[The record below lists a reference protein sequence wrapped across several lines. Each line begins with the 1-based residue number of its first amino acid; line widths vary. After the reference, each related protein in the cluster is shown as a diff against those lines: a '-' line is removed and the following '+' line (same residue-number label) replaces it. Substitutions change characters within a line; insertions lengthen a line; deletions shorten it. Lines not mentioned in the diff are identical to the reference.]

1 MYLKAINLKG
11 FKSFPDRTR
20 LTFSPGVSVIVGPNG
35 SGKSN
40 ITDAVLWALGEQS
53 PSAVRG
59 QQMRDVIFA
68 GGNGQSPRRFAE
80 VEVVIDNSEGR
91 AASEFSELSISR
103 RIERNGEGEY
113 RLNGAR
119 CRLADIVEALSDT
132 NMGRE
137 AHSVIS
143 QGKVEEIVSSKPKDR
158 RMLIEEAAGLGK
170 HRKRRHSAQLKLD
183 RTRDNLERAMD
194 VEREARS
201 RLRPLKRQAE
211 AAERTAKLLRQANE
225 LRAEIVAD
233 DLRAQQEQLTAAE
246 TRLSEVR
253 TKRDSV
259 ERRFEEVRAR
269 RTAIEER
276 IAAGEEGRRR
286 HGELLAEART
296 ATERVR
302 ARAESLELAERDLR
316 SALGERQLR
325 LDALE
330 EEPDEA
336 AGAAR
341 IAELEAELERL
352 GADFSE
358 EEARLRR
365 EADEAEKRRA
375 AAKAALEPLE
385 RAEEEASAALRQATQ
400 LHERARTEAQKAT
413 ERRAALAGELA
424 AVEAKL
430 AAAAVEG
437 EHEALAG
444 MLETG
449 SGLERALSAV
459 LGERLRASIVGS
471 VREGR
476 ERLAG
481 AEGAA
486 RALISSGPA
495 KKPSEAPKDGA
506 RRLLDLVEARGDA
519 APISERL
526 LANAWLVDELEG
538 LAEGF
543 SGVAVTVDGECYDA
557 GAGEV
562 RRLPREGTDPALA
575 ARSEREELASRLGQ
589 REQTEE
595 RARRDLE
602 RAESALAEA
611 RRREEASQ
619 RELRDARRKLDEAVE
634 EANRTSWLAER
645 RAERGDEGSGSAIQR
660 AKLEAELAAE
670 RRHAEGAKRA
680 REKRL
685 RDRRELERRIS
696 LESETL
702 PALRR
707 AHDALVRLGE
717 RLERR
722 AAKLAEQ
729 GGDGGGD
736 IAAELRECSQQEFGL
751 QGELREASE
760 AMTVAEV
767 EATQLRGHRDE
778 STAELQRLGA
788 ALGEELSAGTEP
800 LGEDEREGT
809 EARLARLDRNREQ
822 IGPVNPLAE
831 REYEEAREHVT
842 GLAEQRKDLEKA
854 ITELRALIRRT
865 DREIAAA
872 FEETFEATAR
882 GFEEMVAELFPGG
895 RGRLRRVDVGP
906 RPFAGQAPEADGDG
920 EAADELDE
928 LTPPDED
935 GGVEIE
941 VTPAGKSTRRLSLL
955 SGGEKSLV
963 ALAFVFA
970 VLMARPCPF
979 YILDEVE
986 AALDDINIDRFLR
999 LVRRFAERSQFIVVT
1014 HQKRTMDA
1022 ADILY
1027 GVSMGGDGVTK
1038 VVSRKLPRDELGTGL
1053 EPAEPSAAAEA
1064 IPGAAQRRPRR
1075 KISQRAR
1082 AHSRH
1087 CPSQGEHQPD
1097 DDDEPA
1103 RRGQL
1108 PTQLL
1113 SHDPSS
1119 V

>member
-59 QQMRDVIFA
+59 HQMRDVIFA

-91 AASEFSELSISR
+91 AASEFSEISISR
-103 RIERNGEGEY
+103 RIERNGDGEY

-119 CRLADIVEALSDT
+119 CRLTDVVEALSDT

-143 QGKVEEIVSSKPKDR
+143 QGKVEAIVSSKPRDR
-158 RMLIEEAAGLGK
+158 RLLIEEAAGLGK

-211 AAERTAKLLRQANE
+211 AAERTAKLLKQSNE
-225 LRAEIVAD
+225 LRARIVAD
-233 DLRAQQEQLTAAE
+233 DLRAQQDQLTAAE
-246 TRLSEVR
+246 AKLAEVR
-253 TKRDSV
+253 ATRDSV
-259 ERRFEEVRAR
+259 EKRFEEVRAR

-276 IAAGEEGRRR
+276 LAAGEEGRRR
-286 HGELLAEART
+286 QGEILAEARA

-302 ARAESLELAERDLR
+302 ARAESLDLAEHDLR

-325 LDALE
+325 LDALD

-341 IAELEAELERL
+341 VAELEAELAKLGEDASEEGERL
-352 GADFSE
+352 H
-358 EEARLRR
+358 R
-365 EADEAEKRRA
+365 EAAEAEERRV

-385 RAEEEASAALRQATQ
+385 QAEEEISAALARVTQ
-400 LHERARTEAQKAT
+400 MHQMARAEAQKAS

-430 AAAAVEG
+430 ASAAIEG

-444 MLETG
+444 MLEAG
-449 SGLERALSAV
+449 SGLERAVSAV

-471 VREGR
+471 IGEGR

-486 RALISSGPA
+486 RALISSDAAEPA
-495 KKPSEAPKDGA
+495 SSSPKDGA
-506 RRLLDLVEARGDA
+506 RRLLDLVEARGEA
-519 APISERL
+519 APITARL
-526 LANAWLVDELEG
+526 LADAWLVDDLDEIE
-538 LAEGF
+538 EGF

-557 GAGEV
+557 AAGEI

-575 ARSEREELASRLGQ
+575 ARSEREELASRVAQ

-595 RARRDLE
+595 RAKRDLE
-602 RAESALAEA
+602 RAEASLAEA
-611 RRREEASQ
+611 RAREEESQGAIREARRTFDQAAEEAS
-619 RELRDARRKLDEAVE
+619 
-634 EANRTSWLAER
+634 RTGWLAER
-645 RAERGDEGSGSAIQR
+645 HAEREGEGSGTAIQR

-670 RRHAEGAKRA
+670 RRHAEGAERA
-680 REKRL
+680 RQKRL
-685 RDRRELERRIS
+685 QDRQELERRIA
-696 LESETL
+696 LEQQTL
-702 PALRR
+702 PALSR
-707 AHDALVRLGE
+707 ARDALRQVAE
-717 RLERR
+717 RLEAR
-722 AAKLAEQ
+722 AAKLAEAEGED
-729 GGDGGGD
+729 GGDV
-736 IAAELRECSQQEFGL
+736 AAELRECSQQEFGL

-778 STAELQRLGA
+778 STAELSRLGA
-788 ALGEELSAGTEP
+788 ALGGELAAAEGP
-800 LGEDEREGT
+800 LSGEEREAC
-809 EARLARLDRNREQ
+809 EAKLARLDRSREQ

-831 REYEEAREHVT
+831 SEYAEAREHVT
-842 GLAEQRKDLEKA
+842 DLAEQRKDLEQA

-895 RGRLRRVDVGP
+895 KGRLRRVDVGP
-906 RPFAGQAPEADGDG
+906 RPFAGQAPESEEESPADP
-920 EAADELDE
+920 DEEIL
-928 LTPPDED
+928 PPDDD

-970 VLMARPCPF
+970 VLLARPCPF

-1027 GVSMGGDGVTK
+1027 GVSMGGDGITK
-1038 VVSRKLPRDELGTGL
+1038 VVSRKLPRDELETIPGGPEAADT
-1053 EPAEPSAAAEA
+1053 AAEA
-1064 IPGAAQRRPRR
+1064 A
-1075 KISQRAR
+1075 
-1082 AHSRH
+1082 
-1087 CPSQGEHQPD
+1087 
-1097 DDDEPA
+1097 
-1103 RRGQL
+1103 
-1108 PTQLL
+1108 
-1113 SHDPSS
+1113 
-1119 V
+1119 

>member
-53 PSAVRG
+53 PSAIRG

-80 VEVVIDNSEGR
+80 VEVVIDNTEGR
-91 AASEFSELSISR
+91 AASEFSEISISR
-103 RIERNGEGEY
+103 RIERNGEAEY

-119 CRLADIVEALSDT
+119 CRLVDVLEALSDT

-143 QGKVEEIVSSKPKDR
+143 QGKVEEIVNSKPRDR
-158 RMLIEEAAGLGK
+158 RLLIEEAAGLGK

-183 RTRDNLERAMD
+183 RTRDNMERALD

-211 AAERTAKLLRQANE
+211 AAERTAKLLRESNE
-225 LRAEIVAD
+225 LRARIVAE
-233 DLRAQQEQLTAAE
+233 DLRVGEERLGAAAAKLE
-246 TRLSEVR
+246 EVQA
-253 TKRDSV
+253 TRDSV
-259 ERRFEEVRAR
+259 EKRFEEVRAR

-276 IAAGEEGRRR
+276 IAAAEEGRRR
-286 HGELLAEART
+286 HGELLAEARA

-316 SALGERQLR
+316 STLGERQLR
-325 LDALE
+325 LNAMDT
-330 EEPDEA
+330 EPGEG

-341 IAELEAELERL
+341 IAELEAELAKL
-352 GADFSE
+352 GADSSE
-358 EEARLRR
+358 EGARLR
-365 EADEAEKRRA
+365 EAADHAESRRT
-375 AAKAALEPLE
+375 AAKAALEPLQQ
-385 RAEEEASAALRQATQ
+385 AAD
-400 LHERARTEAQKAT
+400 EARTAHQRATKMHEMARAEAQKAA
-413 ERRAALAGELA
+413 ERRAGLAGELA

-444 MLETG
+444 LLEAG
-449 SGLERALSAV
+449 SGLERAVSAV
-459 LGERLRASIVGS
+459 LGERLRASIVDS
-471 VREGR
+471 VSEGR
-476 ERLAG
+476 DRLAG

-486 RALISSGPA
+486 RALLSSGPPP
-495 KKPSEAPKDGA
+495 KSSESPKDGA
-506 RRLLDLVEARGDA
+506 RRLLDLVEARGEA
-519 APISERL
+519 GPIAERL
-526 LANAWLVDELEG
+526 LADAWLVDELDA

-543 SGVAVTVDGECYDA
+543 AGVAVTVDGECYDA
-557 GAGEV
+557 AAGEI

-575 ARSEREELASRLGQ
+575 ARSEREELASRLEQ
-589 REQTEE
+589 REQTEV
-595 RARRDLE
+595 RTSRDLE
-602 RAESALAEA
+602 RADATLAEA
-611 RRREEASQ
+611 RGGEEEAQRSLREARRELDEASEEAS
-619 RELRDARRKLDEAVE
+619 
-634 EANRTSWLAER
+634 RTVWLAER
-645 RAERGDEGSGSAIQR
+645 HEERGDEGSGSGAIRR

-670 RRHAEGAKRA
+670 RRHAEAVERA

-685 RDRRELERRIS
+685 SDRQELERRIS
-696 LESETL
+696 LERETL
-702 PALRR
+702 PALGR
-707 AHDALVRLGE
+707 ARDALLRLGE
-717 RLERR
+717 LVERR
-722 AAKLAEQ
+722 ATSLAAAED
-729 GGDGGGD
+729 DGGGD

-760 AMTVAEV
+760 AMTAAEV
-767 EATQLRGHRDE
+767 EATQLRSHRDE
-778 STAELQRLGA
+778 NAAELERLGT
-788 ALGEELSAGTEP
+788 ALGEELAATSAP
-800 LGEDEREGT
+800 LDEEEREGI
-809 EARLARLDRNREQ
+809 EARLARLERNREQ

-831 REYEEAREHVT
+831 REYAEEREHVT
-842 GLAEQRKDLEKA
+842 ELAEQRKDLERA

-872 FEETFEATAR
+872 FEETFMAAAR

-895 RGRLRRVDVGP
+895 SGRLRRVDLGP
-906 RPFAGQAPEADGDG
+906 RPFAGQAPDGKEASDDDA
-920 EAADELDE
+920 EEEL
-928 LTPPDED
+928 LPPDEH

-1038 VVSRKLPRDELGTGL
+1038 VVSRKMPRDELGL
-1053 EPAEPSAAAEA
+1053 ADVPEEAAK
-1064 IPGAAQRRPRR
+1064 AA
-1075 KISQRAR
+1075 
-1082 AHSRH
+1082 
-1087 CPSQGEHQPD
+1087 
-1097 DDDEPA
+1097 
-1103 RRGQL
+1103 
-1108 PTQLL
+1108 
-1113 SHDPSS
+1113 
-1119 V
+1119 

>member
-53 PSAVRG
+53 PSAIRG

-80 VEVVIDNSEGR
+80 VEVVIDNTEGL
-91 AASEFSELSISR
+91 AASEFSEISISR

-119 CRLADIVEALSDT
+119 CRLVDIVEALADT

-143 QGKVEEIVSSKPKDR
+143 QGKVEQIVHSKPRDR
-158 RMLIEEAAGLGK
+158 RLLIEEAAGLGK
-170 HRKRRHSAQLKLD
+170 HRKRRHHAQLKLD
-183 RTRDNLERAMD
+183 RTRDNLERALD

-211 AAERTAKLLRQANE
+211 AAERTAKLERESNE
-225 LRAEIVAD
+225 LRARIVAD
-233 DLRAQQEQLTAAE
+233 GLREHQERLAAAD
-246 TRLSEVR
+246 RKLAEVR
-253 TKRDSV
+253 ATRDSV
-259 ERRFEEVRAR
+259 EKRFEEVRAR

-276 IAAGEEGRRR
+276 IAAGEDDRRR
-286 HGELLAEART
+286 HGERLAEARA

-302 ARAESLELAERDLR
+302 ARAESLEIAERDLR
-316 SALGERQLR
+316 AALGERQLR
-325 LDALE
+325 LEALE
-330 EEPDEA
+330 TEPDEEA
-336 AGAAR
+336 TAAR
-341 IAELEAELERL
+341 IAELETELAKL
-352 GADFSE
+352 GADVSE
-358 EEARLRR
+358 EGRRLR
-365 EADEAEKRRA
+365 
-375 AAKAALEPLE
+375 
-385 RAEEEASAALRQATQ
+385 EEASAAEHRQTAARSALEPLVAAAEEAAADLRRVTQ
-400 LHERARTEAQKAT
+400 LHERALAEARKAA
-413 ERRAALAGELA
+413 ERRATLAGELA

-444 MLETG
+444 LIETG
-449 SGLERALSAV
+449 AGLERAVSAV

-471 VREGR
+471 VGEGR
-476 ERLAG
+476 ERLAA

-486 RALISSGPA
+486 RALVSSASSPA
-495 KKPSEAPKDGA
+495 RSEAPKDGA
-506 RRLLDLVEARGDA
+506 RRLLDLIEARGEA
-519 APISERL
+519 GPITERL
-526 LANAWLVDELEG
+526 LADAWLVDG
-538 LAEGF
+538 LDDLAGGF
-543 SGVAVTVDGECYDA
+543 GGVAVTVDGECYDA
-557 GAGEV
+557 RAGEI

-595 RARRDLE
+595 RAGNDLQ
-602 RAESALAEA
+602 RAEAELAEA
-611 RRREEASQ
+611 RAREEEAQ
-619 RELRDARRKLDEAVE
+619 RGLRDARRELDEAAE
-634 EANRTSWLAER
+634 EASRTTWLAER
-645 RAERGDEGSGSAIQR
+645 HAERSEEGQGTGAIQR

-670 RRHAEGAKRA
+670 RRHAEAAERAK
-680 REKRL
+680 EKRL
-685 RDRRELERRIS
+685 RDRQELERRIA
-696 LESETL
+696 LEQETL
-702 PALRR
+702 PALAR
-707 AHDALVRLGE
+707 AREELLRLG
-717 RLERR
+717 RALERHT
-722 AAKLAEQ
+722 ATLAKADE
-729 GGDGGGD
+729 DGGAD
-736 IAAELRECSQQEFGL
+736 VAAELRECSQQEFKL
-751 QGELREASE
+751 QSELREASE
-760 AMTVAEV
+760 ALTVAEV
-767 EATQLRGHRDE
+767 EASQLRGQRDE
-778 STAELQRLGA
+778 STAELERLGEV
-788 ALGEELSAGTEP
+788 LGEKLTAAAAP
-800 LGEDEREGT
+800 LDDEDREGI
-809 EARLARLDRNREQ
+809 EARLARLQRNREQ
-822 IGPVNPLAE
+822 IGPVNPLAK
-831 REYEEAREHVT
+831 REYEEAREHVSE
-842 GLAEQRKDLEKA
+842 LAEQRKDLEKA

-895 RGRLRRVDVGP
+895 RGRLRRVDVGGAP
-906 RPFAGQAPEADGDG
+906 RPFAGQEPEHG
-920 EAADELDE
+920 EEDEE
-928 LTPPDED
+928 AEGLTPPDED

-1027 GVSMGGDGVTK
+1027 GVSMGNDGITK
-1038 VVSRKLPRDELGTGL
+1038 VVSRKLPRDELETLPG
-1053 EPAEPSAAAEA
+1053 EPEAGAAAEA
-1064 IPGAAQRRPRR
+1064 A
-1075 KISQRAR
+1075 
-1082 AHSRH
+1082 
-1087 CPSQGEHQPD
+1087 
-1097 DDDEPA
+1097 
-1103 RRGQL
+1103 
-1108 PTQLL
+1108 
-1113 SHDPSS
+1113 
-1119 V
+1119 

>member
-53 PSAVRG
+53 PTAVRG

-68 GGNGQSPRRFAE
+68 GGGGQSPRRFAE

-91 AASEFSELSISR
+91 AASEFSEISISR
-103 RIERNGEGEY
+103 RIERNGDGEY

-119 CRLADIVEALSDT
+119 CRLVDVVEALSDT

-143 QGKVEEIVSSKPKDR
+143 QGKVEEIVSSKPRDR
-158 RMLIEEAAGLGK
+158 RLLIEEAAGLGK

-211 AAERTAKLLRQANE
+211 AAERTAKMLRQSNE
-225 LRAEIVAD
+225 LRARIVAD

-246 TRLSEVR
+246 ARLAEVR
-253 TKRDSV
+253 ATRDSV
-259 ERRFEEVRAR
+259 EKRFEEVRAR

-286 HGELLAEART
+286 QGEILAEARA

-302 ARAESLELAERDLR
+302 ARAESLDLAERDLR
-316 SALGERQLR
+316 GALGERQLR
-325 LDALE
+325 LDALDE
-330 EEPDEA
+330 DPDED
-336 AGAAR
+336 AGVAR
-341 IAELEAELERL
+341 VTELEAELAKLGEDSSEEAERL
-352 GADFSE
+352 RTEAAGADE
-358 EEARLRR
+358 
-365 EADEAEKRRA
+365 RRA
-375 AAKAALEPLE
+375 AAKVALKPLE
-385 RAEEEASAALRQATQ
+385 QAEEEIGTALRRATEM
-400 LHERARTEAQKAT
+400 HEMARAEAQKAS

-444 MLETG
+444 MLEAG
-449 SGLERALSAV
+449 SGLERAVSAV

-471 VREGR
+471 VGEGR

-486 RALISSGPA
+486 RALIASGPA
-495 KKPSEAPKDGA
+495 MPASSSPKEGA
-506 RRLLDLVEARGDA
+506 RPLLDLIEARGEA
-519 APISERL
+519 APITDRL
-526 LANAWLVDELEG
+526 LADAWLVDDLDEI
-538 LAEGF
+538 ADDF
-543 SGVAVTVDGECYDA
+543 TGVAVTVDGECFDA
-557 GAGEV
+557 AVGEI

-575 ARSEREELASRLGQ
+575 ARSEREELASRLAQ
-589 REQTEE
+589 RGQTEE
-595 RARRDLE
+595 RAKRDLE
-602 RAESALAEA
+602 RAETGLGEARKREEESQKAIREA
-611 RRREEASQ
+611 RRALDEAAEEAS
-619 RELRDARRKLDEAVE
+619 
-634 EANRTSWLAER
+634 RTGWLAER
-645 RAERGDEGSGSAIQR
+645 HAEREGEGSGTAIQR

-670 RRHAEGAKRA
+670 RRHAEGAERA

-685 RDRRELERRIS
+685 RDRQELERRIA

-702 PALRR
+702 PALGR
-707 AHDALVRLGE
+707 ARDALRRLAE
-717 RLERR
+717 RLEAR
-722 AAKLAEQ
+722 AAKLAAEE
-729 GGDGGGD
+729 GDGGGD
-736 IAAELRECSQQEFGL
+736 IAAELRECSQREFGL

-778 STAELQRLGA
+778 STTELQRLGA
-788 ALGEELSAGTEP
+788 ALGEELTAAAEAIGDEDREAIETKLAG
-800 LGEDEREGT
+800 
-809 EARLARLDRNREQ
+809 LDRNREQ

-831 REYEEAREHVT
+831 REYAEAREHVT
-842 GLAEQRKDLEKA
+842 ELAEQRKDLEKA
-854 ITELRALIRRT
+854 ITELRSLIRRT

-872 FEETFEATAR
+872 FEETFDATAR

-895 RGRLRRVDVGP
+895 RGRLRRVDLGP
-906 RPFAGQAPEADGDG
+906 RPFAGQNGGGAEDDSLEDA
-920 EAADELDE
+920 EDELM
-928 LTPPDED
+928 PPGDD

-970 VLMARPCPF
+970 VLTARPCPF

-1027 GVSMGGDGVTK
+1027 GVSMGN
-1038 VVSRKLPRDELGTGL
+1038 
-1053 EPAEPSAAAEA
+1053 
-1064 IPGAAQRRPRR
+1064 
-1075 KISQRAR
+1075 
-1082 AHSRH
+1082 
-1087 CPSQGEHQPD
+1087 
-1097 DDDEPA
+1097 
-1103 RRGQL
+1103 
-1108 PTQLL
+1108 
-1113 SHDPSS
+1113 
-1119 V
+1119 

>member
-53 PSAVRG
+53 PTAVRG

-91 AASEFSELSISR
+91 AATEFSEISISR
-103 RIERNGEGEY
+103 RIERNGDGEY

-119 CRLADIVEALSDT
+119 CRLVDIVEALSDT

-143 QGKVEEIVSSKPKDR
+143 QGKVEEIVNSKPRDR
-158 RMLIEEAAGLGK
+158 RLLIEEAAGLGK

-183 RTRDNLERAMD
+183 RTRDNLERALD

-211 AAERTAKLLRQANE
+211 AAERTAKLMRETNGLRARIVADE
-225 LRAEIVAD
+225 LRAVG
-233 DLRAQQEQLTAAE
+233 EQLSQAE
-246 TRLSEVR
+246 ARLAKVR
-253 TKRDSV
+253 ATRDSV
-259 ERRFEEVRAR
+259 EKRFEEVHAR

-286 HGELLAEART
+286 HSELLGEART
-296 ATERVR
+296 ALERVR

-316 SALGERQLR
+316 AALGERQLR
-325 LDALE
+325 LESLGE
-330 EEPDEA
+330 EAEEGA
-336 AGAAR
+336 AAAR
-341 IAELEAELERL
+341 IAELEEELARL
-352 GADFSE
+352 GEGSSE
-358 EEARLRR
+358 EGARLRR
-365 EADEAEKRRA
+365 EAAEAEERRA
-375 AAKAALEPLE
+375 AAKRELEPLQ
-385 RAEEEASAALRQATQ
+385 RADEEARAALQRATEM
-400 LHERARTEAQKAT
+400 HERARAEAQQAS

-444 MLETG
+444 KLETG
-449 SGLERALSAV
+449 SGLERAVSAV
-459 LGERLRASIVGS
+459 LGDRLRASIVGTLD
-471 VREGR
+471 EGR
-476 ERLAG
+476 QRLAEV
-481 AEGAA
+481 EGAA
-486 RALISSGPA
+486 RALLQGGSPTRASSP
-495 KKPSEAPKDGA
+495 PKTGA
-506 RRLLDLVEARGDA
+506 RRLIDLVEARDEA
-519 APISERL
+519 APVVERL
-526 LANAWLVDELEG
+526 LADAWLVDELDD
-538 LAEGF
+538 LDEGF
-543 SGVAVTVDGECYDA
+543 TGVAVTVEGECYDA
-557 GAGEV
+557 AAGEV
-562 RRLPREGTDPALA
+562 RRLPREGADPALA
-575 ARSEREELASRLGQ
+575 ARSEREGLASRLAQ

-595 RARRDLE
+595 RAKRDLE
-602 RAESALAEA
+602 RAEAALGEARAKEEEAQHALREA
-611 RRREEASQ
+611 RRRLDHAAEEAS
-619 RELRDARRKLDEAVE
+619 
-634 EANRTSWLAER
+634 RTTWLAER
-645 RAERGDEGSGSAIQR
+645 HALREEEGSGAAIQR
-660 AKLEAELAAE
+660 AKLEAELVAE
-670 RRHAEGAKRA
+670 RRHAEAAERA

-685 RDRRELERRIS
+685 RDREELERRIA

-702 PALRR
+702 PALAR
-707 AHDALVRLGE
+707 AREALVALAE
-717 RLERR
+717 RLESRV
-722 AAKLAEQ
+722 EQ
-729 GGDGGGD
+729 LGATEDEGGGE

-751 QGELREASE
+751 QAELREASE

-767 EATQLRGHRDE
+767 EATQLRGRRDE
-778 STAELQRLGA
+778 SAAELERLGT
-788 ALGEELSAGTEP
+788 ALGESLSAAGAP
-800 LGEDEREGT
+800 LPAEERQAI
-809 EARLARLDRNREQ
+809 EARLARLDRSREQ

-831 REYEEAREHVT
+831 REYAEAREHVT
-842 GLAEQRKDLEKA
+842 ELAEQRKDLEKA
-854 ITELRALIRRT
+854 IGELRALIRRT

-872 FEETFEATAR
+872 FEETFEAAAR

-895 RGRLRRVDVGP
+895 KGRLRRVDVGGAP
-906 RPFAGQAPEADGDG
+906 RPFAGQEPES
-920 EAADELDE
+920 DEDHDLDEE

-1038 VVSRKLPRDELGTGL
+1038 VVSRKLPRDEFETLPGEPEAE
-1053 EPAEPSAAAEA
+1053 EPASAAEA
-1064 IPGAAQRRPRR
+1064 A
-1075 KISQRAR
+1075 
-1082 AHSRH
+1082 
-1087 CPSQGEHQPD
+1087 
-1097 DDDEPA
+1097 
-1103 RRGQL
+1103 
-1108 PTQLL
+1108 
-1113 SHDPSS
+1113 
-1119 V
+1119 

>member
-59 QQMRDVIFA
+59 HQMRDVIFA
-68 GGNGQSPRRFAE
+68 GGKGQSPRRFAE

-91 AASEFSELSISR
+91 AASEFSEISISR
-103 RIERNGEGEY
+103 RIERNGDGEY

-119 CRLADIVEALSDT
+119 CRLTDVVEALSDT

-143 QGKVEEIVSSKPKDR
+143 QGKVEAIVSSKPRDR
-158 RMLIEEAAGLGK
+158 RLLIEEAAGLGK

-211 AAERTAKLLRQANE
+211 AAERTAKLLRQSNE
-225 LRAEIVAD
+225 LRARIVAD

-246 TRLSEVR
+246 TKLAKVR
-253 TKRDSV
+253 ATRDSV
-259 ERRFEEVRAR
+259 EKRFEEVRAR

-286 HGELLAEART
+286 QGETLAEARA

-302 ARAESLELAERDLR
+302 ARAEALEVAERDLR
-316 SALGERQLR
+316 GALGERQLR
-325 LDALE
+325 LDALD
-330 EEPDEA
+330 EEPEDA

-341 IAELEAELERL
+341 VAELEAELAKLGEDASEEGERL
-352 GADFSE
+352 RG
-358 EEARLRR
+358 EAG
-365 EADEAEKRRA
+365 EAEQRRA

-385 RAEEEASAALRQATQ
+385 RAEEEISAVLHRATQ
-400 LHERARTEAQKAT
+400 MHEMARTEAQKAS

-444 MLETG
+444 MLEAG
-449 SGLERALSAV
+449 SGLERAVSAV

-471 VREGR
+471 VGEGR
-476 ERLAG
+476 ERLAA

-486 RALISSGPA
+486 RALISSGPTN
-495 KKPSEAPKDGA
+495 PTSSAPKDGA
-506 RRLLDLVEARGDA
+506 RRLLDLIEAHGEA
-519 APISERL
+519 APITERL
-526 LANAWLVDELEG
+526 LADAWLVDDFDE

-543 SGVAVTVDGECYDA
+543 AGVAVTVDGECYDA
-557 GAGEV
+557 AAGEI

-575 ARSEREELASRLGQ
+575 ARSEREELASRLAQ

-611 RRREEASQ
+611 RGREEESQ
-619 RELRDARRKLDEAVE
+619 KGIRDARRALDQAAE
-634 EANRTSWLAER
+634 EASRTGWLAER
-645 RAERGDEGSGSAIQR
+645 HAEREGEGSGTAIQR

-670 RRHAEGAKRA
+670 RRHAEGAERA
-680 REKRL
+680 REKRQV
-685 RDRRELERRIS
+685 DREELERRIA
-696 LESETL
+696 LEQRTL
-702 PALRR
+702 PALGR
-707 AHDALVRLGE
+707 ARDALRRVAE
-717 RLERR
+717 RLEAR
-722 AAKLAEQ
+722 AAKLAETEGED
-729 GGDGGGD
+729 GGDV
-736 IAAELRECSQQEFGL
+736 AAELRECSQQEFGL
-751 QGELREASE
+751 QAELREASE

-788 ALGEELSAGTEP
+788 ALSEELGAAAEPLTGEE
-800 LGEDEREGT
+800 RET
-809 EARLARLDRNREQ
+809 IETKLARLDRNREQ

-831 REYEEAREHVT
+831 REYAEAREHVT
-842 GLAEQRKDLEKA
+842 ELAEQRKDLEKA
-854 ITELRALIRRT
+854 ITELRALVRRT

-895 RGRLRRVDVGP
+895 KGRLRRVDVGP
-906 RPFAGQAPEADGDG
+906 RPFAGQAPEGEGDAPADP
-920 EAADELDE
+920 DEEIL
-928 LTPPDED
+928 PPDDD

-1027 GVSMGGDGVTK
+1027 GVSMGGDGITK
-1038 VVSRKLPRDELGTGL
+1038 VVSRKLPRDELETLPGGP
-1053 EPAEPSAAAEA
+1053 EAADAAAEA
-1064 IPGAAQRRPRR
+1064 A
-1075 KISQRAR
+1075 
-1082 AHSRH
+1082 
-1087 CPSQGEHQPD
+1087 
-1097 DDDEPA
+1097 
-1103 RRGQL
+1103 
-1108 PTQLL
+1108 
-1113 SHDPSS
+1113 
-1119 V
+1119 

>member
-68 GGNGQSPRRFAE
+68 GGSGQSPRRFAE

-91 AASEFSELSISR
+91 AASEFSEISISR
-103 RIERNGEGEY
+103 RIERNGDGEY

-119 CRLADIVEALSDT
+119 CRLTDVVEALSDT

-143 QGKVEEIVSSKPKDR
+143 QGKVEAIVSSKPRDR
-158 RMLIEEAAGLGK
+158 RLLIEEAAGLGK

-183 RTRDNLERAMD
+183 RTRDNLERGMD

-211 AAERTAKLLRQANE
+211 AAERTAKLVRQSSE
-225 LRAEIVAD
+225 LRARIVAD
-233 DLRAQQEQLTAAE
+233 DLRAQHEQLTAAE
-246 TRLSEVR
+246 AKLAEARAT
-253 TKRDSV
+253 RDSV
-259 ERRFEEVRAR
+259 EKRFEEVRAR

-276 IAAGEEGRRR
+276 IAVGEEGRRR
-286 HGELLAEART
+286 QGEILAEARA

-302 ARAESLELAERDLR
+302 ARAEALEVAERDLR
-316 SALGERQLR
+316 AALGERQLR
-325 LDALE
+325 LEALD
-330 EEPDEA
+330 EEPEEA

-341 IAELEAELERL
+341 VAELESELAKL
-352 GADFSE
+352 GEDASE
-358 EEARLRR
+358 EGERMRGEA
-365 EADEAEKRRA
+365 AEAEQRCA
-375 AAKAALEPLE
+375 AARAALEPLE
-385 RAEEEASAALRQATQ
+385 RAEEEIAAALHRATQ
-400 LHERARTEAQKAT
+400 THELARAEAQKAS
-413 ERRAALAGELA
+413 ERKAALAGELA

-444 MLETG
+444 MLEAG
-449 SGLERALSAV
+449 SGLERAVSAV

-471 VREGR
+471 VGEGR

-495 KKPSEAPKDGA
+495 NPTSPAPKDGA
-506 RRLLDLVEARGDA
+506 RRLLDLIEARDEA
-519 APISERL
+519 APITERL
-526 LANAWLVDELEG
+526 LADAWLVDDLDG

-543 SGVAVTVDGECYDA
+543 AGVAVTVDGECFDA
-557 GAGEV
+557 AAGEI

-595 RARRDLE
+595 RGRRDLE
-602 RAESALAEA
+602 RAESALTEA
-611 RRREEASQ
+611 REREEESQ
-619 RELRDARRKLDEAVE
+619 RAIRDARRTLDQAAE
-634 EANRTSWLAER
+634 EASRTGWLAER
-645 RAERGDEGSGSAIQR
+645 HAEREGEGSGTAIQR

-670 RRHAEGAKRA
+670 RRHAEGAERA
-680 REKRL
+680 REKRQ
-685 RDRRELERRIS
+685 RDREELERRIA
-696 LESETL
+696 LEQRTL
-702 PALRR
+702 PALAQAR
-707 AHDALVRLGE
+707 DALRRVAE
-717 RLERR
+717 QLEAR
-722 AAKLAEQ
+722 AAKLAEDEGED
-729 GGDGGGD
+729 GGDV
-736 IAAELRECSQQEFGL
+736 AAELRECSQQEFGL

-767 EATQLRGHRDE
+767 DATQLRGHRDE
-778 STAELQRLGA
+778 STAELERLGA
-788 ALGEELSAGTEP
+788 ALGEELGAAADA
-800 LGEDEREGT
+800 LGDEEREAIET
-809 EARLARLDRNREQ
+809 KLARLDRNREQ

-842 GLAEQRKDLEKA
+842 ELAEQRKDLEKA

-895 RGRLRRVDVGP
+895 RGRLRRVDLGP
-906 RPFAGQAPEADGDG
+906 RPFAGQAPEGEEGAPADP
-920 EAADELDE
+920 DEEIL
-928 LTPPDED
+928 PPDDD

-1027 GVSMGGDGVTK
+1027 GVSMGGDGITK
-1038 VVSRKLPRDELGTGL
+1038 VVSRKLPRDELETLPGGP
-1053 EPAEPSAAAEA
+1053 EAADAAAEA
-1064 IPGAAQRRPRR
+1064 A
-1075 KISQRAR
+1075 
-1082 AHSRH
+1082 
-1087 CPSQGEHQPD
+1087 
-1097 DDDEPA
+1097 
-1103 RRGQL
+1103 
-1108 PTQLL
+1108 
-1113 SHDPSS
+1113 
-1119 V
+1119 

>member
-53 PSAVRG
+53 PSAIRG
-59 QQMRDVIFA
+59 HQMRDVIFA
-68 GGNGQSPRRFAE
+68 GGNGQSPRRIAE

-91 AASEFSELSISR
+91 AASEFSEISISR
-103 RIERNGEGEY
+103 RIERNGDGEY

-119 CRLADIVEALSDT
+119 CRLVDILEALSDT

-143 QGKVEEIVSSKPKDR
+143 QGKVEEIVSSKPRDR
-158 RMLIEEAAGLGK
+158 RLLIEEAAGLGK

-183 RTRDNLERAMD
+183 RTRDNLERAFD

-211 AAERTAKLLRQANE
+211 AAERTAKLVRESNE
-225 LRAEIVAD
+225 LNARLIAD
-233 DLRAQQEQLTAAE
+233 DLRSQQAQLAAAD
-246 TRLSEVR
+246 TKLAGVR
-253 TKRDSV
+253 STRDSV
-259 ERRFEEVRAR
+259 ERRFEEMRAR

-276 IAAGEEGRRR
+276 IAAGEEGRRQR
-286 HGELLAEART
+286 TETVAEART
-296 ATERVR
+296 ALERVR
-302 ARAESLELAERDLR
+302 ARAESLELADRDLR
-316 SALGERQLR
+316 AALGERQLR
-325 LDALE
+325 LDAMD

-341 IAELEAELERL
+341 IADLEAELAKLGTDASEEGERL
-352 GADFSE
+352 RG
-358 EEARLRR
+358 
-365 EADEAEKRRA
+365 EADEAERGRQ

-385 RAEEEASAALRQATQ
+385 AAEEELKAALGRATQ
-400 LHERARTEAQKAT
+400 IHERARAEAQKAS

-444 MLETG
+444 LLETG
-449 SGLERALSAV
+449 SGLERAVSAV
-459 LGERLRASIVGS
+459 LGERLRASIVSS
-471 VREGR
+471 VGEGR

-486 RALISSGPA
+486 RALISSGAVRPA
-495 KKPSEAPKDGA
+495 SRPPKEGA
-506 RRLLDLVEARGDA
+506 RRLLDLIEARGEA
-519 APISERL
+519 GPITERL
-526 LANAWLVDELEG
+526 LADAWLVDEIDG

-543 SGVAVTVDGECYDA
+543 GGVAVTVDGECFDA
-557 GAGEV
+557 AAGEI

-575 ARSEREELASRLGQ
+575 ARSEREELASRLAQ
-589 REQTEE
+589 REQTEV
-595 RARRDLE
+595 RAKKDLE
-602 RAESALAEA
+602 LAEGALAEA
-611 RRREEASQ
+611 RTREEESQRALRDAGRELDQAAEEAS
-619 RELRDARRKLDEAVE
+619 
-634 EANRTSWLAER
+634 RTAWLADR
-645 RAERGDEGSGSAIQR
+645 HAERGEEGGSGAIQR

-670 RRHAEGAKRA
+670 RRHAEAAEGARQ
-680 REKRL
+680 KRL
-685 RDRRELERRIS
+685 RDREELERRIS
-696 LESETL
+696 LERETL
-702 PALRR
+702 PALGR
-707 AHDALVRLGE
+707 ARQALLRLAAT
-717 RLERR
+717 LERR
-722 AAKLAEQ
+722 AEAVAQEE
-729 GGDGGGD
+729 GEDGGD

-767 EATQLRGHRDE
+767 EATQLRSQRDE
-778 STAELQRLGA
+778 STSELERLGA
-788 ALGEELSAGTEP
+788 ALGEELEP
-800 LGEDEREGT
+800 ADEALGDEKRETIQG
-809 EARLARLDRNREQ
+809 RLARLERNREQ

-831 REYEEAREHVT
+831 REYAEAREHVT
-842 GLAEQRKDLEKA
+842 ELAEQRKDLEKA
-854 ITELRALIRRT
+854 IEELKALIRRI

-872 FEETFEATAR
+872 FEQTFDAAAR

-895 RGRLRRVDVGP
+895 KGRLRRVDVGGGP
-906 RPFAGQAPEADGDG
+906 RPFAGQEPES
-920 EAADELDE
+920 EAAEEDDDEL
-928 LTPPDED
+928 LPPDED

-1038 VVSRKLPRDELGTGL
+1038 VVSRKLPRDELETLPGGP
-1053 EPAEPSAAAEA
+1053 EAADAAAEA
-1064 IPGAAQRRPRR
+1064 A
-1075 KISQRAR
+1075 
-1082 AHSRH
+1082 
-1087 CPSQGEHQPD
+1087 
-1097 DDDEPA
+1097 
-1103 RRGQL
+1103 
-1108 PTQLL
+1108 
-1113 SHDPSS
+1113 
-1119 V
+1119 

>member
-59 QQMRDVIFA
+59 HQMRDVIFA
-68 GGNGQSPRRFAE
+68 GGSGQSPRRFAE

-91 AASEFSELSISR
+91 AASEFSEIAISR
-103 RIERNGEGEY
+103 RIDRNGDGEY

-119 CRLADIVEALSDT
+119 CRLIDVVEALSDT

-143 QGKVEEIVSSKPKDR
+143 QGKVEAIVSSKPRDR
-158 RMLIEEAAGLGK
+158 RLLIEEAAGLGK

-183 RTRDNLERAMD
+183 RTRDNLDRAMD

-211 AAERTAKLLRQANE
+211 AAERTAKLLKQSNE
-225 LRAEIVAD
+225 LRARIVAD
-233 DLRAQQEQLTAAE
+233 DLRSQQEQLTAAE
-246 TRLSEVR
+246 AKLAEVR
-253 TKRDSV
+253 ATRDSV
-259 ERRFEEVRAR
+259 EKRFEEVRAR

-286 HGELLAEART
+286 QGEVLAEARA

-302 ARAESLELAERDLR
+302 ARAESLDLAERDLR
-316 SALGERQLR
+316 GALGERQLR
-325 LDALE
+325 LDALD

-341 IAELEAELERL
+341 VAELEAELAKLGEDASEEGERL
-352 GADFSE
+352 S
-358 EEARLRR
+358 R
-365 EADEAEKRRA
+365 EAGEAEERRV

-385 RAEEEASAALRQATQ
+385 QAQEEISGALARATQMHQMARAES
-400 LHERARTEAQKAT
+400 QKAS

-430 AAAAVEG
+430 ASAAVEG

-444 MLETG
+444 MLEAG
-449 SGLERALSAV
+449 SGLERAVSAV

-471 VREGR
+471 VGEGR
-476 ERLAG
+476 QRIEG

-486 RALISSGPA
+486 RALISSAPA
-495 KKPSEAPKDGA
+495 NPTSSSPKEGA
-506 RRLLDLVEARGDA
+506 RRLLDLIEARGDA
-519 APISERL
+519 APITARL
-526 LANAWLVDELEG
+526 LADAWLVDDLDEI
-538 LAEGF
+538 ADGF

-557 GAGEV
+557 AAGEI

-575 ARSEREELASRLGQ
+575 ARSEREELASRLAQ

-595 RARRDLE
+595 RAKRDLE
-602 RAESALAEA
+602 RAEASLAEA
-611 RRREEASQ
+611 RAREEESQSAIREARRTLDQAAEEAS
-619 RELRDARRKLDEAVE
+619 
-634 EANRTSWLAER
+634 RTGWLAER
-645 RAERGDEGSGSAIQR
+645 HAERGGEGSGTAIQR

-670 RRHAEGAKRA
+670 RRHAEGAERA
-680 REKRL
+680 RQKRL
-685 RDRRELERRIS
+685 RDREELERRIA
-696 LESETL
+696 LEQQTL
-702 PALRR
+702 PALSR
-707 AHDALVRLGE
+707 ARDALRRVAE
-717 RLERR
+717 RLEAR
-722 AAKLAEQ
+722 AAKLAEAEGED
-729 GGDGGGD
+729 GGDV
-736 IAAELRECSQQEFGL
+736 AAELRECSQQEFGL

-778 STAELQRLGA
+778 STAELSRLGA
-788 ALGEELSAGTEP
+788 ALGEELAAAEEP
-800 LGEDEREGT
+800 LSGEEREGIET
-809 EARLARLDRNREQ
+809 KLARLDRNREQ

-842 GLAEQRKDLEKA
+842 ELAEQRKDLEKA

-895 RGRLRRVDVGP
+895 KGRLRRVDVGP
-906 RPFAGQAPEADGDG
+906 RPFAGQAPESDEDSPADP
-920 EAADELDE
+920 DEEIL
-928 LTPPDED
+928 PPDDD

-1027 GVSMGGDGVTK
+1027 GVSMGGDGITK
-1038 VVSRKLPRDELGTGL
+1038 VVSRKLPRDELETIPGGP
-1053 EPAEPSAAAEA
+1053 EAADAAAEA
-1064 IPGAAQRRPRR
+1064 A
-1075 KISQRAR
+1075 
-1082 AHSRH
+1082 
-1087 CPSQGEHQPD
+1087 
-1097 DDDEPA
+1097 
-1103 RRGQL
+1103 
-1108 PTQLL
+1108 
-1113 SHDPSS
+1113 
-1119 V
+1119 

>member
-59 QQMRDVIFA
+59 HQMRDVIFA

-91 AASEFSELSISR
+91 AASEFSEISISR
-103 RIERNGEGEY
+103 RIERNGDGEY

-119 CRLADIVEALSDT
+119 CRLTDVVEALSDT

-143 QGKVEEIVSSKPKDR
+143 QGKVEAIVSSKPRDR
-158 RMLIEEAAGLGK
+158 RLLIEEAAGLGK

-225 LRAEIVAD
+225 LRARIVAD
-233 DLRAQQEQLTAAE
+233 DLRAQEEQLTAAE
-246 TRLSEVR
+246 AKLAEVR
-253 TKRDSV
+253 ATRDSV
-259 ERRFEEVRAR
+259 EKRFEEVRAR

-286 HGELLAEART
+286 QGEVLAEARA

-302 ARAESLELAERDLR
+302 ARGEALDLAERDLR
-316 SALGERQLR
+316 GALGERQLR
-325 LDALE
+325 LDALDD
-330 EEPDEA
+330 EPEEA
-336 AGAAR
+336 AGEAR
-341 IAELEAELERL
+341 IAELEAELAKL
-352 GADFSE
+352 GEDASE
-358 EEARLRR
+358 EGERMRGEAT
-365 EADEAEKRRA
+365 EAEQRRA

-385 RAEEEASAALRQATQ
+385 RAEEEISAALHRATQ
-400 LHERARTEAQKAT
+400 MHETARAEAQKAS

-430 AAAAVEG
+430 AAAAIEG

-444 MLETG
+444 MLEAG
-449 SGLERALSAV
+449 SGLERAVSAV

-471 VREGR
+471 IGEGQ

-486 RALISSGPA
+486 RALISSGAPN
-495 KKPSEAPKDGA
+495 PTSSAPKDGA
-506 RRLLDLVEARGDA
+506 RRLLDLIEARGDA
-519 APISERL
+519 APITERL
-526 LANAWLVDELEG
+526 LADAWLVDDLDG
-538 LAEGF
+538 LAAGF
-543 SGVAVTVDGECYDA
+543 AGVAVTVDGECYDA
-557 GAGEV
+557 AAGEI

-575 ARSEREELASRLGQ
+575 ARSEREELASRLAQ

-611 RRREEASQ
+611 RTREEESQ
-619 RELRDARRKLDEAVE
+619 RAIRDARRALDQAAE
-634 EANRTSWLAER
+634 EASRTGWLAER
-645 RAERGDEGSGSAIQR
+645 HAEREGEGSGTAIQR

-670 RRHAEGAKRA
+670 RRHAEGAERA
-680 REKRL
+680 REKRQ
-685 RDRRELERRIS
+685 RDREELQRRIA
-696 LESETL
+696 LEQRTL
-702 PALRR
+702 PALAR
-707 AHDALVRLGE
+707 ARDALRSVAE
-717 RLERR
+717 RLEAR
-722 AAKLAEQ
+722 AAKLAGTEGEH
-729 GGDGGGD
+729 GGDV
-736 IAAELRECSQQEFGL
+736 AAELRECSQQEFGL
-751 QGELREASE
+751 QGELRDASE

-767 EATQLRGHRDE
+767 EATQLRGQRDE
-778 STAELQRLGA
+778 STAELERLGA
-788 ALGEELSAGTEP
+788 ALGEELNAGAEALT
-800 LGEDEREGT
+800 GEEREGIET
-809 EARLARLDRNREQ
+809 RLARLDRNREQ

-831 REYEEAREHVT
+831 HEYEEAREHVT
-842 GLAEQRKDLEKA
+842 ELAEQRKDLEKA

-872 FEETFEATAR
+872 FEETFDATAR

-895 RGRLRRVDVGP
+895 KGRLRRVDVGP
-906 RPFAGQAPEADGDG
+906 RPFAGQAPDNDEAP
-920 EAADELDE
+920 ADPDE
-928 LTPPDED
+928 EILPPDDD

-1027 GVSMGGDGVTK
+1027 GVSMGGDGITK
-1038 VVSRKLPRDELGTGL
+1038 VVSRKLPRDELETLPGGP
-1053 EPAEPSAAAEA
+1053 EVADAEA
-1064 IPGAAQRRPRR
+1064 EAA
-1075 KISQRAR
+1075 
-1082 AHSRH
+1082 
-1087 CPSQGEHQPD
+1087 
-1097 DDDEPA
+1097 
-1103 RRGQL
+1103 
-1108 PTQLL
+1108 
-1113 SHDPSS
+1113 
-1119 V
+1119 

>member
-53 PSAVRG
+53 PSAIRG

-80 VEVVIDNSEGR
+80 VEVVIDNSEGL
-91 AASEFSELSISR
+91 AASEFSEISISR
-103 RIERNGEGEY
+103 RIERNGDGEY

-119 CRLADIVEALSDT
+119 CRLTDVVEALSDT

-143 QGKVEEIVSSKPKDR
+143 QGKVEAIVSSKPRDR
-158 RMLIEEAAGLGK
+158 RLLIEEAAGLGK

-183 RTRDNLERAMD
+183 RTRDNLERALD

-211 AAERTAKLLRQANE
+211 AAERTAKLVKQFNE
-225 LRAEIVAD
+225 QRARIVAD
-233 DLRAQQEQLTAAE
+233 DLREQQRRLAE
-246 TRLSEVR
+246 AESRLSEVR
-253 TKRDSV
+253 ATRDSV
-259 ERRFEEVRAR
+259 EQRFEEVRAR

-286 HGELLAEART
+286 HGEQLAEAR
-296 ATERVR
+296 ATVERVR

-325 LDALE
+325 LEALD
-330 EEPDEA
+330 EEPGES

-341 IAELEAELERL
+341 IAELETELGRL
-352 GADFSE
+352 EEDASE
-358 EEARLRR
+358 EGVRLRR
-365 EADEAEKRRA
+365 EAEEAEARRA
-375 AAKAALEPLE
+375 AAKEKLEPLQA
-385 RAEEEASAALRQATQ
+385 AEEEARAALGRATQ
-400 LHERARTEAQKAT
+400 MQQAVRAEAQKAA

-424 AVEAKL
+424 AVESKL

-449 SGLERALSAV
+449 TGLERAVSAV

-471 VREGR
+471 VAEGR
-476 ERLAG
+476 QRLAG

-486 RALISSGPA
+486 RALLNRPQGDPGREAEES
-495 KKPSEAPKDGA
+495 PSDAGPKDGA
-506 RRLLDLVEARGDA
+506 RRLTELVEARDDA
-519 APISERL
+519 APITERL
-526 LANAWLVDELEG
+526 LADAWLVDDLEG
-538 LAEGF
+538 IGEGF
-543 SGVAVTVDGECYDA
+543 AGIAVTAEGECYDA
-557 GAGEV
+557 AAGEI
-562 RRLPREGTDPALA
+562 RRLPKEGTDPALA
-575 ARSEREELASRLGQ
+575 ARSQREELVSRLAQ

-595 RARRDLE
+595 RTTRDLE
-602 RAESALAEA
+602 RAETALGEA
-611 RRREEASQ
+611 RAKEEQTQAA
-619 RELRDARRKLDEAVE
+619 LRDARRELDQAAE
-634 EANRTSWLAER
+634 EASRTTWLAER
-645 RAERGDEGSGSAIQR
+645 HAERTEDGSGSAIQR

-670 RRHAEGAKRA
+670 RRHAEVAERA

-685 RDRRELERRIS
+685 EDRRELERRIA
-696 LESETL
+696 LERDTL
-702 PALRR
+702 PALVRGR
-707 AHDALVRLGE
+707 DALVRVAAL
-717 RLERR
+717 LERR
-722 AAKLAEQ
+722 AEALASAEDED
-729 GGDGGGD
+729 GGDV
-736 IAAELRECSQQEFGL
+736 AAELRECSQQEFGL
-751 QGELREASE
+751 QSELREASE

-767 EATQLRGHRDE
+767 EATQLRGQRDE
-778 STAELQRLGA
+778 SQSELQRLGSE
-788 ALGEELSAGTEP
+788 LGEQLEPATEP
-800 LGEDEREGT
+800 LEGEERDAI
-809 EARLARLDRNREQ
+809 EAKLARLERSREQ

-842 GLAEQRKDLEKA
+842 ELADQRKDLESA

-872 FEETFEATAR
+872 FEQTFESTAR

-895 RGRLRRVDVGP
+895 KGRLRRVDVGSAP
-906 RPFAGQAPEADGDG
+906 PPFAGQAPEGD
-920 EAADELDE
+920 ASQDADEDE
-928 LTPPDED
+928 ELAPPDED

-1038 VVSRKLPRDELGTGL
+1038 VVSRKLPRDELETIPGG
-1053 EPAEPSAAAEA
+1053 AETDAAAEA
-1064 IPGAAQRRPRR
+1064 A
-1075 KISQRAR
+1075 
-1082 AHSRH
+1082 
-1087 CPSQGEHQPD
+1087 
-1097 DDDEPA
+1097 
-1103 RRGQL
+1103 
-1108 PTQLL
+1108 
-1113 SHDPSS
+1113 
-1119 V
+1119 

>member
-53 PSAVRG
+53 PTAIRG

-91 AASEFSELSISR
+91 AASDFSEISISR

-119 CRLADIVEALSDT
+119 CRLVDILEALSDT

-143 QGKVEEIVSSKPKDR
+143 QGKVEAIVNSKPRDR
-158 RMLIEEAAGLGK
+158 RLLIEEAAGLGK

-183 RTRDNLERAMD
+183 RTRDNLERALD

-201 RLRPLKRQAE
+201 RLRPLKLQAE
-211 AAERTAKLLRQANE
+211 AAERTAKLMRETNE
-225 LRAEIVAD
+225 LRARIVAD
-233 DLRAQQEQLTAAE
+233 GLRAVGAE
-246 TRLSEVR
+246 LAEAESKLDWVRSTRE
-253 TKRDSV
+253 SV
-259 ERRFEEVRAR
+259 EKRFEEVRAR

-286 HGELLAEART
+286 HGERLAEAR
-296 ATERVR
+296 AALERVR
-302 ARAESLELAERDLR
+302 ARAESLELAGRDLR
-316 SALGERQLR
+316 QAVGERQLR
-325 LDALE
+325 LEALDEDA
-330 EEPDEA
+330 DEGA
-336 AGAAR
+336 AAAR
-341 IAELEAELERL
+341 IAELEEELARL
-352 GADFSE
+352 GEDSSE
-358 EEARLRR
+358 EGTRLRR
-365 EADEAEKRRA
+365 EAEEAEQRRA
-375 AAKAALEPLE
+375 AAKQALEPLE
-385 RAEEEASAALRQATQ
+385 QAEEEARGALQRATQ
-400 LHERARTEAQKAT
+400 MQERSRAEAQKAS
-413 ERRAALAGELA
+413 ERRAALAGELG

-449 SGLERALSAV
+449 SGLERAVSAV
-459 LGERLRASIVGS
+459 LGERLRASIVTTLG
-471 VREGR
+471 EGR

-481 AEGAA
+481 TEGAA
-486 RALISSGPA
+486 RALLAGGGPG
-495 KKPSEAPKDGA
+495 SEAEQPPADAGPKEGA
-506 RRLLDLVEARGDA
+506 RRLLDLVEARGEA
-519 APISERL
+519 GPVVERL
-526 LANAWLVDELEG
+526 LAGAWLVDDLDDIG
-538 LAEGF
+538 EGF
-543 SGVAVTVDGECYDA
+543 NGVAVTVDGECFDA
-557 GAGEV
+557 AAGEV
-562 RRLPREGTDPALA
+562 RRLPREGADPVLA
-575 ARSEREELASRLGQ
+575 ARSEREELASRLAQ

-595 RARRDLE
+595 RAKRDLE
-602 RAESALAEA
+602 RAETALAEA
-611 RRREEASQ
+611 RGREEEAQHGLREARRELDRAAEEAS
-619 RELRDARRKLDEAVE
+619 
-634 EANRTSWLAER
+634 RTTWLAER
-645 RAERGDEGSGSAIQR
+645 HALREEEGSGSAIQR
-660 AKLEAELAAE
+660 AKLEAELVAE
-670 RRHAEGAKRA
+670 RRHADAAERA

-685 RDRRELERRIS
+685 RDREQLERRIA

-702 PALRR
+702 PALGR
-707 AHDALVRLGE
+707 AREALLRVAA
-717 RLERR
+717 RLEPR
-722 AAKLAEQ
+722 AAQLAAAEE
-729 GGDGGGD
+729 GDGGE

-760 AMTVAEV
+760 ALTVAEV
-767 EATQLRGHRDE
+767 EATQLRGRRDE
-778 STAELQRLGA
+778 SAAELERLGA
-788 ALGEELSAGTEP
+788 ALGETLSAAEAP
-800 LGEDEREGT
+800 LPEEEREGV
-809 EARLARLDRNREQ
+809 EARLVRLERSREQ

-831 REYEEAREHVT
+831 REYTEARDHVSE
-842 GLAEQRKDLEKA
+842 LAEQRKDLEKA
-854 ITELRALIRRT
+854 IGELRALIRRT

-872 FEETFEATAR
+872 FEETFEAAAR

-895 RGRLRRVDVGP
+895 KGRLRRVDVGGAP
-906 RPFAGQAPEADGDG
+906 RPFAGQTPES
-920 EAADELDE
+920 EDEDDLDE
-928 LTPPDED
+928 ELAPPDED

-1053 EPAEPSAAAEA
+1053 EPAEEEPASAAEA
-1064 IPGAAQRRPRR
+1064 A
-1075 KISQRAR
+1075 
-1082 AHSRH
+1082 
-1087 CPSQGEHQPD
+1087 
-1097 DDDEPA
+1097 
-1103 RRGQL
+1103 
-1108 PTQLL
+1108 
-1113 SHDPSS
+1113 
-1119 V
+1119 

>member
-68 GGNGQSPRRFAE
+68 GGNGQGARRFAE

-91 AASEFSELSISR
+91 AASEFSEIAISR
-103 RIERNGEGEY
+103 RIERNGDGEY

-119 CRLADIVEALSDT
+119 CRLVDIVEALSDT

-143 QGKVEEIVSSKPKDR
+143 QGKVEAIVSSKPRDR

-183 RTRDNLERAMD
+183 RTRDNLERAFD

-211 AAERTAKLLRQANE
+211 AAERTAKLLRQSNE
-225 LRAEIVAD
+225 LRAKIVAD

-246 TRLSEVR
+246 ARLAEVR
-253 TKRDSV
+253 ARRDSV
-259 ERRFEEVRAR
+259 EKRFEEVRSR
-269 RTAIEER
+269 RTEIEER

-286 HGELLAEART
+286 HGEVLAEARA

-302 ARAESLELAERDLR
+302 ARAESLDLAERDLR

-325 LDALE
+325 LDALDT
-330 EEPDEA
+330 EPDEG

-341 IAELEAELERL
+341 VAELEAELAKL
-352 GADFSE
+352 GVDSSE
-358 EEARLRR
+358 EAARLRQDA
-365 EADEAEKRRA
+365 EEAERRRA
-375 AAKAALEPLE
+375 EAKQALEPLE
-385 RAEEEASAALRQATQ
+385 RAAEELGTELRRATQAHEMARAEARKASERKAALV
-400 LHERARTEAQKAT
+400 
-413 ERRAALAGELA
+413 GELA

-449 SGLERALSAV
+449 SGLERAVSAV

-471 VREGR
+471 VSEGR

-481 AEGAA
+481 SEGAA
-486 RALISSGPA
+486 RALISSNA
-495 KKPSEAPKDGA
+495 AEASSDSPKDGA
-506 RRLLDLVEARGDA
+506 RPLLDLIEARGEA
-519 APISERL
+519 APITQRL
-526 LANAWLVDELEG
+526 LADAWLVDDLDELS
-538 LAEGF
+538 EGF
-543 SGVAVTVDGECYDA
+543 TGVAVTPDGECYDA
-557 GAGEV
+557 AAGEI
-562 RRLPREGTDPALA
+562 RRLPKEGTDPALA
-575 ARSEREELASRLGQ
+575 ARSEREELASRLTQ

-595 RARRDLE
+595 RCRNDLE

-611 RRREEASQ
+611 REREEESQ
-619 RELRDARRKLDEAVE
+619 RALRDARRKLDEASE
-634 EANRTSWLAER
+634 EANRTTWLAER
-645 RAERGDEGSGSAIQR
+645 HAERGGEGAGSGAIQR

-670 RRHAEGAKRA
+670 RRHAEVAERS

-685 RDRRELERRIS
+685 RDREELERRIS

-702 PALRR
+702 PALGR
-707 AHDALVRLGE
+707 ARDALRRLAE
-717 RLERR
+717 RLEAR
-722 AAKLAEQ
+722 ATKLAAEE
-729 GGDGGGD
+729 GDGGGD

-778 STAELQRLGA
+778 STAELDRLGA
-788 ALGEELSAGTEP
+788 ALGEELQAAAEP
-800 LGEDEREGT
+800 LADEDREAI
-809 EARLARLDRNREQ
+809 EAKLARLDRNREQ

-831 REYEEAREHVT
+831 REYGEAREHVT
-842 GLAEQRKDLEKA
+842 ELAEQRKDLEQA

-906 RPFAGQAPEADGDG
+906 RPFAGQEPDAEEG
-920 EAADELDE
+920 EAADPDE
-928 LTPPDED
+928 DPLPPDED

-999 LVRRFAERSQFIVVT
+999 LVRRFSERSQFIVVT

-1038 VVSRKLPRDELGTGL
+1038 VVSRKLPRDELETLPGGP
-1053 EPAEPSAAAEA
+1053 EAEAPTEAAA
-1064 IPGAAQRRPRR
+1064 
-1075 KISQRAR
+1075 
-1082 AHSRH
+1082 
-1087 CPSQGEHQPD
+1087 
-1097 DDDEPA
+1097 
-1103 RRGQL
+1103 
-1108 PTQLL
+1108 
-1113 SHDPSS
+1113 
-1119 V
+1119 

>member
-53 PSAVRG
+53 PSAIRG

-68 GGNGQSPRRFAE
+68 GGSGQSPRRFAE

-91 AASEFSELSISR
+91 AASEFSEISISR
-103 RIERNGEGEY
+103 RIERNGDGEY

-119 CRLADIVEALSDT
+119 CRLTDIVEALSDT

-143 QGKVEEIVSSKPKDR
+143 QGKVEAIVNSKPRDR
-158 RMLIEEAAGLGK
+158 RLLIEEAAGLGK

-211 AAERTAKLLRQANE
+211 AAERTAKLVRQANE
-225 LRAEIVAD
+225 LRAQIVSD
-233 DLRAQQEQLTAAE
+233 DLRSQQEQLTAAE
-246 TRLSEVR
+246 ARLAEVR
-253 TKRDSV
+253 STRDSV
-259 ERRFEEVRAR
+259 EKRFEEVRAR

-286 HGELLAEART
+286 QGEILAEARA

-302 ARAESLELAERDLR
+302 ARAESLDLAERDLR
-316 SALGERQLR
+316 GALGERQLR
-325 LDALE
+325 LDALD

-341 IAELEAELERL
+341 VAELEAELAKL
-352 GADFSE
+352 GEDSSE
-358 EEARLRR
+358 EAERLRR
-365 EADEAEKRRA
+365 EAGEAEQRRV

-385 RAEEEASAALRQATQ
+385 RAEEEIGAALRRATQ
-400 LHERARTEAQKAT
+400 MHEMARAEAQKAS
-413 ERRAALAGELA
+413 ERRAALSGELA

-444 MLETG
+444 MLEAG
-449 SGLERALSAV
+449 SGLERAVSAV

-471 VREGR
+471 VGEGR

-486 RALISSGPA
+486 RALIASGPA
-495 KKPSEAPKDGA
+495 SPTSSSPKEGA

-519 APISERL
+519 APVTGRL
-526 LANAWLVDELEG
+526 LADAWLVDDLDEI
-538 LAEGF
+538 AEGF
-543 SGVAVTVDGECYDA
+543 TGVAVTVDGECFDA
-557 GAGEV
+557 AAGEI

-575 ARSEREELASRLGQ
+575 ARSEREELASRLAQ

-595 RARRDLE
+595 RATRDLE
-602 RAESALAEA
+602 RAEAALAEA
-611 RRREEASQ
+611 RAREEESQ
-619 RELRDARRKLDEAVE
+619 KAIREARRALDEAAE
-634 EANRTSWLAER
+634 ESSRTGWLAER
-645 RAERGDEGSGSAIQR
+645 HAEREGEGSGTAIQR

-670 RRHAEGAKRA
+670 RRHAEGAERA
-680 REKRL
+680 RQKRL
-685 RDRRELERRIS
+685 LDRQELERRIA
-696 LESETL
+696 LERETL
-702 PALRR
+702 PALGR
-707 AHDALVRLGE
+707 ARDALRLLAE
-717 RLERR
+717 RLEAR
-722 AAKLAEQ
+722 AAELAHPEDGQ
-729 GGDGGGD
+729 GGDV
-736 IAAELRECSQQEFGL
+736 AAELRECSQQEFGL

-778 STAELQRLGA
+778 STAELQRLGS
-788 ALGEELSAGTEP
+788 ALGEELSAAAAP
-800 LGEDEREGT
+800 LGQEDREAIET
-809 EARLARLDRNREQ
+809 KLARLDRNREQ

-831 REYEEAREHVT
+831 SEYTEAREHVT
-842 GLAEQRKDLEKA
+842 ELAEQRKDLEKA

-872 FEETFEATAR
+872 FEETFDATAR
-882 GFEEMVAELFPGG
+882 GFEEMVAALFPGG
-895 RGRLRRVDVGP
+895 KGRLRRVDVGP
-906 RPFAGQAPEADGDG
+906 RPFAGQAPDTDEDGSADP
-920 EAADELDE
+920 DEE
-928 LTPPDED
+928 LLPPDDD

-1027 GVSMGGDGVTK
+1027 GVSMGRDGITK
-1038 VVSRKLPRDELGTGL
+1038 VVSRKLPRDELGTGM
-1053 EPAEPSAAAEA
+1053 EPLADTADAEA
-1064 IPGAAQRRPRR
+1064 EAA
-1075 KISQRAR
+1075 
-1082 AHSRH
+1082 
-1087 CPSQGEHQPD
+1087 
-1097 DDDEPA
+1097 
-1103 RRGQL
+1103 
-1108 PTQLL
+1108 
-1113 SHDPSS
+1113 
-1119 V
+1119 

>member
-53 PSAVRG
+53 PTAIRG

-91 AASEFSELSISR
+91 AASDFSEISISR

-119 CRLADIVEALSDT
+119 CRLTDILEALSDT

-143 QGKVEEIVSSKPKDR
+143 QGKVEQIVHSKPRDR
-158 RMLIEEAAGLGK
+158 RLLIEEAAGLGK

-183 RTRDNLERAMD
+183 RTRDNLERALD

-211 AAERTAKLLRQANE
+211 AAERTAKLVRQSNE
-225 LRAEIVAD
+225 LRARIVAD
-233 DLRAQQEQLTAAE
+233 ALRYQQQRLAAAE
-246 TRLSEVR
+246 AKLGEVEA
-253 TKRDSV
+253 KRDSV
-259 ERRFEEVRAR
+259 EKRFEEVRAR
-269 RTAIEER
+269 RTEIEER
-276 IAAGEEGRRR
+276 IAAGEQGRRR
-286 HGELLAEART
+286 HSELLAEARA
-296 ATERVR
+296 ATERVH
-302 ARAESLELAERDLR
+302 ARAESFELVERDLR

-325 LDALE
+325 LDALDD
-330 EEPDEA
+330 EPDEG

-341 IAELEAELERL
+341 IAELEAELARL
-352 GADFSE
+352 DEDASE
-358 EEARLRR
+358 EGARLRR
-365 EADEAEKRRA
+365 EADAAEAQRAEAKRALDPLDRA
-375 AAKAALEPLE
+375 AEEARAALQ
-385 RAEEEASAALRQATQ
+385 RATQ
-400 LHERARTEAQKAT
+400 MHQMARAEAQKAS

-430 AAAAVEG
+430 ASAAVEG

-444 MLETG
+444 MLEAG
-449 SGLERALSAV
+449 SGLERAVSAV

-471 VREGR
+471 LGEGR
-476 ERLAG
+476 ERLSG

-486 RALISSGPA
+486 RALLASAPAREPSSP
-495 KKPSEAPKDGA
+495 PKEGA
-506 RRLLDLVEARGDA
+506 RRLLDLVEARGEA
-519 APISERL
+519 APVTERL
-526 LANAWLVDELEG
+526 LADAWLVDELDG
-538 LAEGF
+538 LEDGF
-543 SGVAVTVDGECYDA
+543 AGVAVTVDGECYDA
-557 GAGEV
+557 AIGEV
-562 RRLPREGTDPALA
+562 RRLPKQGTDPALA
-575 ARSEREELASRLGQ
+575 ARSQREELLSRLNQ
-589 REQTEE
+589 RERTEE
-595 RARRDLE
+595 RAKGDLE
-602 RAESALAEA
+602 RAETALAETRAQEETAQVELRKA
-611 RRREEASQ
+611 RRQLDEAAEEAS
-619 RELRDARRKLDEAVE
+619 
-634 EANRTSWLAER
+634 RTAWLAER
-645 RAERGDEGSGSAIQR
+645 HAERAEDGSGSAIKR
-660 AKLEAELAAE
+660 AKLEAELSAE
-670 RRHAEGAKRA
+670 RRHAEAAERA
-680 REKRL
+680 REKHL
-685 RDRRELERRIS
+685 RDREELARRIALER
-696 LESETL
+696 ETL
-702 PALRR
+702 PALGRGR
-707 AHDALVRLGE
+707 EALLRLAGV
-717 RLERR
+717 LERR
-722 AAKLAEQ
+722 AGALAAAEEED
-729 GGDGGGD
+729 GGDV
-736 IAAELRECSQQEFGL
+736 AAELRECSQQEVGL
-751 QGELREASE
+751 QVELREASE

-767 EATQLRGHRDE
+767 EATQLRGQRDE
-778 STAELQRLGA
+778 SSAELERLGE
-788 ALGEELSAGTEP
+788 ALGERLEAAPEP
-800 LGEDEREGT
+800 LPDDEREGVN
-809 EARLARLDRNREQ
+809 AKLARLERSREQ

-831 REYEEAREHVT
+831 REYSEAREHVT
-842 GLAEQRKDLEKA
+842 ELADQRKDLERA

-895 RGRLRRVDVGP
+895 KGRLRRVDLGGAP
-906 RPFAGQAPEADGDG
+906 RPFAGQEPEAEGDGD
-920 EAADELDE
+920 EDADEQI
-928 LTPPDED
+928 TPPDED

-1038 VVSRKLPRDELGTGL
+1038 VVSRKLPRDELETL
-1053 EPAEPSAAAEA
+1053 EAPRPEATAEA
-1064 IPGAAQRRPRR
+1064 A
-1075 KISQRAR
+1075 
-1082 AHSRH
+1082 
-1087 CPSQGEHQPD
+1087 
-1097 DDDEPA
+1097 
-1103 RRGQL
+1103 
-1108 PTQLL
+1108 
-1113 SHDPSS
+1113 
-1119 V
+1119 